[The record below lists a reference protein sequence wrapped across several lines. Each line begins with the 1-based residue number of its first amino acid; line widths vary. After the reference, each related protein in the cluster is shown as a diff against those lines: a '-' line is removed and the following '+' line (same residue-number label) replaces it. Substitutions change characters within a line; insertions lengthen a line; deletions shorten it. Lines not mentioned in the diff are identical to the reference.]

1 MHTTHASH
9 EHHHHGGASALDLS
23 LAILFSLPLI
33 AHMIGFHI
41 DPYIQLLCA
50 SVVQF
55 GAGRGLY
62 KSAWHSLKSLMGNMD
77 LLVILGT
84 TAAYGYSV
92 IALLLHRS
100 DLYFE
105 VGAVVITLVLVGR
118 FLEDRAKQSA
128 NAAVKSL
135 MTLAPPTALVER
147 EGKYQSLPLQ
157 DVKKG
162 DHILVKAWQ
171 RIPVDGI
178 VFQGNSEVDESMVT
192 GESLPLIKHPGD
204 SVIGGTN
211 NTIGVLYV
219 KVTAVGAHSMLSR
232 MVRLIQEAQSSHP
245 PIQKFVDRVSAVFV
259 PVVLVLSLI
268 TLGSWMMMGASF
280 HNALLSAVSVLVI
293 ACPCA
298 LGLATPTAIVVAMDV
313 GAKKGLLIKD
323 LESLE
328 ALRKVDQV
336 VFDKTGT
343 LTRGEFSLTFLDPLS
358 TLSENQILAIAAS
371 LQKGSEHPLA
381 KAFLKPFSK
390 KRFLA
395 VTNFMSFPGKG
406 VQGTI
411 KGTVYYLGS
420 EKFMAEQKMK
430 VPLTVKGGHTTV
442 YLATQTELLALFRL
456 ADTPRRQ
463 ASDTLKRLK
472 GMGLKTVMLTGDN
485 KETAQAIGNRVG
497 IDEVFSGLQPKD
509 KVNYVK
515 AQEYHH
521 HPVAMVGD
529 GVNDAPALAAATV
542 GFALGSGTDV
552 AIDAAPIT
560 LMRPSLNL
568 IPQAFQL
575 SNKVFRIIQENLFW
589 AFIFNIIGIGLAAFG
604 KLTPE
609 IAGAAMAAS
618 SLMVVLNSLRLKW
631 V

>member
-1 MHTTHASH
+1 MHHTHTSQ
-9 EHHHHGGASALDLS
+9 EHHHHGGSSALDLS

-33 AHMIGFHI
+33 VHMIGIHI

-55 GAGRGLY
+55 GAGRRFY
-62 KSAWHSLKSLMGNMD
+62 TSAWESLKNLMGNMD
-77 LLVILGT
+77 LLVTLGT

-92 IALLLHRS
+92 IALLLQRS

-105 VGAVVITLVLVGR
+105 AGAVVITLVLVGR

-135 MTLAPPTALVER
+135 MNLAPPTAFVER
-147 EGKYQSLPLQ
+147 EGTYQSLPLS

-162 DHILVKAWQ
+162 DHLLVKAWQ
-171 RIPVDGI
+171 RIPVDGV

-192 GESLPLIKHPGD
+192 GESVPRVKHPGD
-204 SVIGGTN
+204 FVMGGTN
-211 NTIGVLYV
+211 NTTGILYV
-219 KVTAVGAHSMLSR
+219 KATAVGAHSMLSR
-232 MVRLIQEAQSSHP
+232 MIRLIEEAQSSHP
-245 PIQKFVDRVSAVFV
+245 PIQKFVDQVSAIFV
-259 PVVLVLSLI
+259 PLVLVISLA
-268 TLGSWMMMGASF
+268 TFGVWLMVGDSF
-280 HNALLSAVSVLVI
+280 QHAFLVAVSVLVV

-298 LGLATPTAIVVAMDV
+298 LGLATPTAIVVAMGV
-313 GAKKGLLIKD
+313 GAKNGLLIKD

-358 TLSENQILAIAAS
+358 TLPEPQVLAIAAS

-381 KAFLKPFSK
+381 KAFLKAFSK
-390 KRFLA
+390 KKFLA
-395 VTNFMSFPGKG
+395 VKDFVSFPGKG
-406 VQGTI
+406 VQGTL

-420 EKFMAEQKMK
+420 EKFMAEQKIK
-430 VPLTVKGGHTTV
+430 VPPTVKGGHTTV
-442 YLATQTELLALFRL
+442 YLATNTELLALFRL

-463 ASDTLKRLK
+463 APETLKRLK
-472 GMGLKTVMLTGDN
+472 AMGLKTVMLTGDT
-485 KETAQAIGNRVG
+485 KETAQAIGQRVG
-497 IDEVFSGLQPKD
+497 IDEVFSRLQPKD

-521 HPVAMVGD
+521 HHIAMVGD
-529 GVNDAPALAAATV
+529 GVNDGPALAAATV
-542 GFALGSGTDV
+542 GFALGTGTDV

-560 LMRPSLNL
+560 LMRPSLDL

-575 SNKVFRIIQENLFW
+575 SNKVFRVIQENLFW
-589 AFIFNIIGIGLAAFG
+589 AFIFNIMGIGLAAFG
-604 KLTPE
+604 RLNPE